1 MSTLSVK
8 EALAKVLKDMRAL
21 SAAELRAEL
30 DAHSNGSLAV
40 ALREAQ
46 HFLAEHYFLHAN
58 VANPI
63 TSILQ
68 ADQTVASIERSLEY
82 LENVLA
88 ANDNSYALAA

>member
-21 SAAELRAEL
+21 SAEQLRAEL
-30 DAHSNGSLAV
+30 DVHTNGSFAV

-46 HFLAEHYFLHAN
+46 EFLAAPYLFHGDFVNHIDSL
-58 VANPI
+58 
-63 TSILQ
+63 LQ
-68 ADQTVASIERSLEY
+68 GDLTVATYERSIECLEQ
-82 LENVLA
+82 LLA

>member
-8 EALAKVLKDMRAL
+8 EALAKVLREMREM
-21 SAAELRAEL
+21 SPKQLRVEL

-46 HFLAEHYFLHAN
+46 EFLAEPYLFHGHFMNQIDSL
-58 VANPI
+58 I
-63 TSILQ
+63 ERDL
-68 ADQTVASIERSLEY
+68 SIETFKRELER
-82 LENVLA
+82 LEEILA